1 MSTTAAR
8 NVTIEAALDEAKR
21 EYTARNPRSLAH
33 HEAATGV
40 MPGGNTRTVLF
51 YDPFPVTFARGA
63 GARLWDI
70 DGHEYVDYIG
80 EFTAGV
86 AGHSHPAIRRAIDAA
101 LDNGINLGGHNTYE
115 PKFAALVTERFPT
128 MELVRFTNSGTEA
141 NLMAISTA
149 IAATGRKKVMVF
161 RSGYHGAV
169 FTFSPGAHLNA
180 PFDYVLADYNDLDGT
195 AALIDANAAELA
207 VVILEPMLGGGGC
220 ISAEVP
226 FLQMLRERTTRHG
239 IVLIFDEVMTSRLSP
254 HGLQHVVGV
263 KPDMMTLGK
272 YVGGGMSFGAF
283 GGRED
288 LMARFDPRRPEAL
301 PHAGTFN
308 NNVLTM
314 SAGIAAL
321 TEVYTPEAANGLNA
335 MGEAHR
341 ARLNAI
347 CAKQGVA
354 MQFTG
359 RGSMMAVHMLKGEVR
374 SPRDAA
380 KGNSLAKDLFF
391 FDLQKAGIWIARRGM
406 MVLSLPLTQTELDG
420 FAEVVEEFVTSRKD
434 LLV

>member
-1 MSTTAAR
+1 MSSTAAR

-21 EYTARNPRSLAH
+21 DYAARNPRSLAH

-86 AGHSHPAIRRAIDAA
+86 AGHSNPAIRRAIDAA

-115 PKFAALVTERFPT
+115 PKFAALVTDRFPT

-161 RSGYHGAV
+161 RNGYHGAV
-169 FTFSPGAHLNA
+169 FTFSPGQHLNA
-180 PFDYVLADYNDLDGT
+180 PFDYVIADYNDLDGT
-195 AALIDANAAELA
+195 AALIDANADSLA

-220 ISAEVP
+220 ISAELP
-226 FLQMLRERTTRHG
+226 FLQMLRARTAKHG

-254 HGLQHVVGV
+254 HGLQHILGV

-321 TEVYTPEAANGLNA
+321 SEVYTPEAANALNA
-335 MGEAHR
+335 MGEALR

-347 CAKQGVA
+347 CAKHGVA

-359 RGSMMAVHMLKGEVR
+359 RGSMLAVHMLKGEIR

-380 KGNSLAKDLFF
+380 KGNALAKDLFF

-406 MVLSLPLTQTELDG
+406 MVLSLPLTQTDMDA
-420 FAEVVEEFVTSRKD
+420 FAEAVEEFATSRRD
-434 LLV
+434 LLR